1 MLNHSSHF
9 SGVVGVYSGTKES
22 KLSLGGNDGTKHDIN
37 SPMRCSGN
45 HTPSSK
51 SFNTSRITSFLL
63 LPSPKFHAKIFSI
76 PCFASGIFIYRSK
89 SFPAMILMVFGL
101 RRFCSLS
108 RRFMRCTKQTYT
120 VLEFFS
126 DAISGFADRF
136 VVLFGVGPFQFS
148 SCVFY
153 RISSNSLTSGSI
165 K

>member
-9 SGVVGVYSGTKES
+9 SGVVGVYFGTRES
-22 KLSLGGNDGTKHDIN
+22 KLSLGGNDVTKHDIN

-51 SFNTSRITSFLL
+51 SFNTSRITSFLF
-63 LPSPKFHAKIFSI
+63 LPSPKFHAKIVSI

-136 VVLFGVGPFQFS
+136 VVLFGDGPFQFS

-153 RISSNSLTSGSI
+153 RISENSLTSGSI